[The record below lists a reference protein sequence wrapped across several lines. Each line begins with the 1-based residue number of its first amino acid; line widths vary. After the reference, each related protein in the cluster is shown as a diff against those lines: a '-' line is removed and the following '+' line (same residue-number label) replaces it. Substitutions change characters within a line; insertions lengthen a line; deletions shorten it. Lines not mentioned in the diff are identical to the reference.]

1 MRQIRLAS
9 LHIIV
14 RKCHSNAVDSLATP
28 FYIYMNIDCLK
39 LCAMLLNH
47 PIWFVHFSTDSISVN
62 LMFYR
67 CVFHVLQILTQ
78 LMKRIEA
85 TRFKALVDSADGI

>member
-1 MRQIRLAS
+1 
-9 LHIIV
+9 
-14 RKCHSNAVDSLATP
+14 
-28 FYIYMNIDCLK
+28 
-39 LCAMLLNH
+39 MLPNH